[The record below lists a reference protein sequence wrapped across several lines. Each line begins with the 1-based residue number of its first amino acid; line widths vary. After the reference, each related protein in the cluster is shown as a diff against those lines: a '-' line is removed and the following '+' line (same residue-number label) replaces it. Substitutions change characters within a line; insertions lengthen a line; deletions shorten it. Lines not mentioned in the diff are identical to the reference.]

1 MGTGKSAIG
10 RGIARILGGRH
21 ADTDREIEQRFG
33 LPVTRIFQEH
43 GEAAFR
49 VAEADVLRGLVEQ
62 SMSGEGLLVVSTGG
76 GTPLRPENAA
86 LLREIG
92 SLIWLRASVDTILQ
106 RVLRKIDQ
114 RPLLAQYADDPRGR
128 IESLL
133 GEREPQYAALAAY
146 VIDTSS
152 FPSPDDAARSV
163 VATLGLSEET

>member
-1 MGTGKSAIG
+1 V
-10 RGIARILGGRH
+10 
-21 ADTDREIEQRFG
+21 DTDREIEHRFG
-33 LPVTRIFQEH
+33 MPVNRIFQEH

-49 VAEADVLRGLVEQ
+49 AAEADILRSLAEQ
-62 SMSGEGLLVVSTGG
+62 AAAGEGPLVVSTGG

-86 LLREIG
+86 LLCDIG
-92 SLIWLRASVDTILQ
+92 TLVWLRASVDTILQ

-114 RPLLAQYADDPRGR
+114 RPLLSQYADDPRGR

-133 GEREPQYAALAAY
+133 SEREPRYAALAAY